1 MDEGDDLFDDDIFN
15 QDAIAAIDAQVYEY
29 TSTQQTSN
37 ENQPIQHY
45 ASQPSTHVNN
55 LETEKLK
62 QTIEELKFQ
71 LEKHQQDSTRKERDL
86 QILQQRQAQLVYNA
100 HEFDRLKR
108 QMAVLRHNQ
117 SFTKKNVL
125 DRLSPESESNLPRKK
140 AAVFPTSSSSSR
152 LGSLTQSQID
162 LNRSEVKATQQQ
174 PQQQFQQQPS
184 PPQLIKVDPTDSEQV
199 VSTHVYNSVK

>member
-1 MDEGDDLFDDDIFN
+1 
-15 QDAIAAIDAQVYEY
+15 
-29 TSTQQTSN
+29 
-37 ENQPIQHY
+37 
-45 ASQPSTHVNN
+45 
-55 LETEKLK
+55 
-62 QTIEELKFQ
+62 
-71 LEKHQQDSTRKERDL
+71 
-86 QILQQRQAQLVYNA
+86 
-100 HEFDRLKR
+100 
-108 QMAVLRHNQ
+108 MAVLRHNQ